1 MIWLSIGLLSLL
13 ALAPAIVTLWKRTRV
28 IRDERSTALALHEA
42 QLAELDRD
50 LAIGLIAPTEHDV
63 AILEIQRRILSAD
76 AAPSTARANSSAML
90 GWFGLAAVPAL
101 AIALYL
107 TNGTPYLPAQPL
119 GPRLVAQH
127 MQNRKADALIAQLQQ
142 AMASLPADDPNRR
155 QGYLLLG
162 QLQAS
167 GDHYAQA
174 AEAWNHALALGFD
187 PELAARTAEA
197 MTRAEH
203 HVTTQALALFR
214 KALDAAPQDAPWRP
228 AVQGRIAQGEHD
240 QENP

>member
-13 ALAPAIVTLWKRTRV
+13 ALAPAFLTLWKRTRD

-42 QLAELDRD
+42 QLTEVDRD
-50 LAIGLIAPTEHDV
+50 LAIGLIAPAEHSV
-63 AILEIQRRILSAD
+63 ALLEIQRRILSAD
-76 AAPSTARANSSAML
+76 TAPSTARANSSAML
-90 GWFGLAAVPAL
+90 GWFALAATPAL
-101 AIALYL
+101 AVGLYL
-107 TNGTPYLPAQPL
+107 TNGAPYLPAQPL

-127 MQNRKADALIAQLQQ
+127 MQNRKTDALIAQLQQ
-142 AMASLPADDPNRR
+142 AVAALPADDPNRR

-162 QLQAS
+162 QLQAT

-174 AEAWNHALALGFD
+174 ADAWGHALALGFD
-187 PELAARTAEA
+187 AELAARTAEA

-203 HVTTQALALFR
+203 HVSAQALDLFR
-214 KALDAAPQDAPWRP
+214 KALDAAPKDAEWRA

>member
-1 MIWLSIGLLSLL
+1 MIWFSIGLLSLL
-13 ALAPAIVTLWKRTRV
+13 ALAPAALALRSRTRT

-42 QLAELDRD
+42 QLAEVERD
-50 LAIGLIAPTEHDV
+50 LTIGLIAPAEHDV
-63 AILEIQRRILSAD
+63 ALLEIQRRILSAD
-76 AAPSTARANSSAML
+76 AAPSTARARSSALL
-90 GWFGLAAVPAL
+90 GWFALAATPAL
-101 AIALYL
+101 AVGLYL
-107 TNGTPYLPAQPL
+107 TNGVPDLPAQPL

-127 MQNRKADALIAQLQQ
+127 MQNRKTDALIAQLQQ
-142 AMASLPADDPNRR
+142 AVNTLPADDPNRR

-174 AEAWNHALALGFD
+174 ADAWGHALALGFD

-203 HVTTQALALFR
+203 HVSTQALELFR
-214 KALDAAPQDAPWRP
+214 KALDAAPKDAGWRE

-240 QENP
+240 QQNP